1 MNFAWSFRP
10 IFIWFFA
17 MVGVNL
23 DESKA
28 KTRLGMYLSIFISL
42 FWILCLKIPLYSLRI
57 YNGIIF
63 DDPGNTSRVFIINN
77 NIKLD
82 HKRSSVYDSPD
93 NDNLFL
99 LLVVETVLEKIA
111 WAGRCHRRRRRILSP
126 IAMGSLRWIDT
137 YFHGISTVFFY
148 EIVLL
153 KIETNILEN
162 IWTDLIENET

>member
-42 FWILCLKIPLYSLRI
+42 FWIFCLKIPLYSLRI

-63 DDPGNTSRVFIINN
+63 DDPGSTSMVFIMNN
-77 NIKLD
+77 NIKWIMGG
-82 HKRSSVYDSPD
+82 
-93 NDNLFL
+93 
-99 LLVVETVLEKIA
+99 VLHIIFPMALIFSYYWKWKPFWRKLQQMEDAIGQEGA
-111 WAGRCHRRRRRILSP
+111 FYRQ
-126 IAMGSLRWIDT
+126 LRWETTGGLILI
-137 YFHGISTVFFY
+137 FMVFQRCSFVISFY
-148 EIVLL
+148 E
-153 KIETNILEN
+153 K
-162 IWTDLIENET
+162 